1 MSFLNLKKQNKN
13 KIKNAKIEHFHFSV
27 AEDGTVLNKDALNND
42 IIYGIFKRSKIREL
56 ENLDY
61 AIKNKNMELL
71 VKNKQRRDDKRELN
85 EYMSGT
91 S

>member
-1 MSFLNLKKQNKN
+1 MLKSN
-13 KIKNAKIEHFHFSV
+13 IKVFSV

-61 AIKNKNMELL
+61 AIKNKNMEL
-71 VKNKQRRDDKRELN
+71 
-85 EYMSGT
+85 
-91 S
+91 